1 MEGGREGGERNEG
14 GTEGQRIVERVAP
27 IHLHRYGQDVDLS
40 HLYRTLEG
48 GREGRKEGG
57 RGEGGREE
65 GKEGRRIVEK
75 SCTHSSPSLQARHRC
90 CIPTE
95 H

>member
-1 MEGGREGGERNEG
+1 MEGRREGGERNEG

-48 GREGRKEGG
+48 GK
-57 RGEGGREE
+57 EE